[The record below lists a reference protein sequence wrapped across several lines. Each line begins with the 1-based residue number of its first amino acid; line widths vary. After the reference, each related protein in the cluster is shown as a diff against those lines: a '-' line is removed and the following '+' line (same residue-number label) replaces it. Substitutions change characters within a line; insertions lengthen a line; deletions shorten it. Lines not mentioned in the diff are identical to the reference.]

1 MSSSSVGNEGLC
13 RRADWLAA
21 TRFSEGTSSLD
32 CGASVCCKLVYVP
45 IESLD
50 DSMRLWSALF
60 TVIILGCEF
69 LVSQAHTASML
80 PNVAV
85 IALYK
90 EISYIFRDYACY
102 IWSVGYSVLIWVD
115 SVFCILWVDS
125 YCALFGWTPY
135 LLEVSDR

>member
-1 MSSSSVGNEGLC
+1 
-13 RRADWLAA
+13 
-21 TRFSEGTSSLD
+21 
-32 CGASVCCKLVYVP
+32 
-45 IESLD
+45 
-50 DSMRLWSALF
+50 MRLWSALF

-69 LVSQAHTASML
+69 LVGQAHTASML

-102 IWSVGYSVLIWVD
+102 IWSVRYSVLIWVD